1 MVRADDLE
9 RGREQCAA
17 GSWANAHTALSR
29 ADSAAPLSGDDLVL
43 LARSAY
49 MLGRDDEYRA
59 ALERAYRA
67 HLEARDSPRAARC
80 AWWVGHNF
88 MFRGDSA
95 SAAGWFARGRRVLE
109 RFDDDCVERGYLLIP
124 TLLQHSGS
132 GSYQEAEATAAEI
145 AEIGERFGD
154 DDLGAI
160 GLMEQGHALVRQ
172 GRTEDGLRLVDE
184 TMVAVTSGELSP
196 IVAGIVYC
204 NTIAFCRDVYELR
217 RAREWTGALTRWC
230 AEQPEMIAHQGL
242 CLVHRA
248 ELMTL
253 GGEWRDALAEARQV
267 GRRFREGVLNERALA
282 HAAYREGEVHR
293 LQGRFE
299 AAEAAYREAMERR
312 LEPQPGLALLRLA
325 QGNGAAAAAAIRR
338 AAVETTQPLKRAAL
352 LPAYVRIMTARSDLE
367 AAGAAC
373 RELDG
378 IAERQGSELLRAA
391 AAEARGEVALAE
403 GNALQALPALR
414 RACEEWH
421 ELGAPH
427 ETARARVLLAL
438 ACRAL
443 GDDDTA
449 ALELDAARTT
459 FARLGAT
466 PDVAW
471 VDELRGRAGAGASET
486 HGLTPR
492 ELEVLRLVAAGKS
505 NREIAEALVISD
517 HTARR
522 HLQNI
527 FAKLGVSSRAAATA
541 LVLRQRL
548 I

>member
-1 MVRADDLE
+1 
-9 RGREQCAA
+9 
-17 GSWANAHTALSR
+17 
-29 ADSAAPLSGDDLVL
+29 
-43 LARSAY
+43 
-49 MLGRDDEYRA
+49 
-59 ALERAYRA
+59 
-67 HLEARDSPRAARC
+67 
-80 AWWVGHNF
+80 
-88 MFRGDSA
+88 
-95 SAAGWFARGRRVLE
+95 
-109 RFDDDCVERGYLLIP
+109 
-124 TLLQHSGS
+124 
-132 GSYQEAEATAAEI
+132 
-145 AEIGERFGD
+145 
-154 DDLGAI
+154 
-160 GLMEQGHALVRQ
+160 
-172 GRTEDGLRLVDE
+172 
-184 TMVAVTSGELSP
+184 
-196 IVAGIVYC
+196 
-204 NTIAFCRDVYELR
+204 
-217 RAREWTGALTRWC
+217 
-230 AEQPEMIAHQGL
+230 
-242 CLVHRA
+242 
-248 ELMTL
+248 
-253 GGEWRDALAEARQV
+253 
-267 GRRFREGVLNERALA
+267 
-282 HAAYREGEVHR
+282 
-293 LQGRFE
+293 
-299 AAEAAYREAMERR
+299 
-312 LEPQPGLALLRLA
+312 
-325 QGNGAAAAAAIRR
+325 
-338 AAVETTQPLKRAAL
+338 VETTQPLKRAAL

-427 ETARARVLLAL
+427 EAARARVLLAL

>member
-1 MVRADDLE
+1 
-9 RGREQCAA
+9 
-17 GSWANAHTALSR
+17 
-29 ADSAAPLSGDDLVL
+29 
-43 LARSAY
+43 
-49 MLGRDDEYRA
+49 
-59 ALERAYRA
+59 
-67 HLEARDSPRAARC
+67 
-80 AWWVGHNF
+80 
-88 MFRGDSA
+88 
-95 SAAGWFARGRRVLE
+95 
-109 RFDDDCVERGYLLIP
+109 
-124 TLLQHSGS
+124 
-132 GSYQEAEATAAEI
+132 
-145 AEIGERFGD
+145 
-154 DDLGAI
+154 
-160 GLMEQGHALVRQ
+160 
-172 GRTEDGLRLVDE
+172 
-184 TMVAVTSGELSP
+184 
-196 IVAGIVYC
+196 
-204 NTIAFCRDVYELR
+204 
-217 RAREWTGALTRWC
+217 
-230 AEQPEMIAHQGL
+230 
-242 CLVHRA
+242 
-248 ELMTL
+248 MTL
-253 GGEWRDALAEARQV
+253 GGEWREALAEARQV

-427 ETARARVLLAL
+427 EAARARVLLAL

>member
-1 MVRADDLE
+1 MARADDLE
-9 RGREQCAA
+9 RGREQSAA

-29 ADSAAPLSGDDLVL
+29 ADGAAPLSGDDLEL

-67 HLEARDSPRAARC
+67 HLEARDRPRAARC
-80 AWWVGHNF
+80 AWWVGHNLL
-88 MFRGDSA
+88 FRGDSA
-95 SAAGWFARGRRVLE
+95 SAAGWFARGQRVLD
-109 RFDDDCVERGYLLIP
+109 RYDGDCVERGYLLIP

-132 GSYQEAEATAAEI
+132 GAYEAAETTAADI
-145 AEIGERFGD
+145 VEIGERFGD
-154 DDLGAI
+154 GDLAAV

-172 GRTEDGLRLVDE
+172 GRTEEGLRLVDE

-230 AEQPEMIAHQGL
+230 TEQPEMIAHQGL

-338 AAVETTQPLKRAAL
+338 AVVETTQPLKRAAL
-352 LPAYVRIMTARSDLE
+352 LPAYVRIMTAHSDLE
-367 AAGAAC
+367 AAGAAT

-403 GNALQALPALR
+403 GDALEALPALR

-427 ETARARVLLAL
+427 DAARAGVLLAL

-449 ALELDAARTT
+449 AFELDAARTT
-459 FARLGAT
+459 FARLGAS

-471 VDELRGRAGAGASET
+471 VDELRGGAGAGSTET
-486 HGLTPR
+486 HGLTAR

-541 LVLRQRL
+541 LALRQRL